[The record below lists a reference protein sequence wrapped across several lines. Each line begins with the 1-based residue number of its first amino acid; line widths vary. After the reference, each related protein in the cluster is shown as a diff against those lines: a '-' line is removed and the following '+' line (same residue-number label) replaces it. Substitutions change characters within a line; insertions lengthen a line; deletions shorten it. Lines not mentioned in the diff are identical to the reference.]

1 MRPSGRLSSCGR
13 RSALGFILIYAL
25 WILAACSV
33 VLAALVNGGVQS
45 AKINEKLLLEAVEFE
60 EALNVLNY
68 VLAHT
73 AVQTQQVDPRFI
85 EYQREAITQADQAN
99 SGIVRELQDILS
111 QIGMEIDLEDAAR
124 SSIEIVEEPEKVLLS
139 EQSATIRQRSLFGVA
154 DKPFKIKPG
163 EIDYEITIRPANA
176 LPNLNILPRKALLRY
191 LVYLGL
197 DQAAATRLA
206 GVIQDWVD
214 EDDFLTDAGG
224 ESMQYAVRRGPR
236 NEPIKSWGEVFYL
249 KGATAQLVE
258 FLRRHFI
265 LHSELRRVHAGYL
278 TPEALAALTDIPLQA
293 VAAALENKAAEQM
306 DDYQPLDE
314 VLLDEHARKF
324 LSLVAWDTDN
334 QVLIIE
340 IVGSTVVL
348 SVVFDV
354 KTQQVL
360 DWYTGERSGAPN
372 NDENNIHGLQDVTSS
387 L

>member
-1 MRPSGRLSSCGR
+1 M
-13 RSALGFILIYAL
+13 
-25 WILAACSV
+25 
-33 VLAALVNGGVQS
+33 LAALVNGGVHS
-45 AKINEKLLLEAVEFE
+45 AKISEKLLLEPVEFE

-73 AVQTQQVDPRFI
+73 AVQTQKVDPRFI

-99 SGIVRELQDILS
+99 SGIVQELQDILA
-111 QIGMEIDLEDAAR
+111 QIGMEVDLEDAAR
-124 SSIEIVEEPEKVLLS
+124 SSIEIVEEPEQVLLS
-139 EQSATIRQRSLFGVA
+139 EPSATIRQRSLFGVD
-154 DKPFKIKPG
+154 DKPYKIKPG

-176 LPNLNILPRKALLRY
+176 LPNLNVLPRKALLRY

-214 EDDFLTDAGG
+214 DDDFLRDAGA
-224 ESMQYAVRRGPR
+224 ESMQYAFGQGPR
-236 NEPIKSWGEVFYL
+236 NEPIKTWGEVFYL
-249 KGATAQLVE
+249 KGATTQLVE

-265 LHSELRRVHAGYL
+265 LHGELHRVHASYL
-278 TPEALAALTDIPLQA
+278 DPEALAALTDIPLQA
-293 VAAALENKAAEQM
+293 VTAALENKAARQT
-306 DDYQPLDE
+306 DYTPLDE
-314 VLLDEHARKF
+314 VLLDDHARKF

-340 IVGSTVVL
+340 IAGSTVVL

-360 DWYTGERSGAPN
+360 DWYPGGLSVAPN
-372 NDENNIHGLQDVTSS
+372 DDENNIHGL
-387 L
+387 